1 MAKAEYCVP
10 DDRPWFKF
18 YPEGVPHRLD
28 YPELPLHRFLDDSAE
43 KCPDKPALIF
53 YGKEISYRELKE
65 LSDKFANALQGFG
78 IQKGD
83 RIFLLLPNCPQFV
96 IAFYGAMKAG
106 AIPIPFNP
114 LYSAEELKYFFHDAA
129 PRIVL
134 TLDTFYDKVEEAAK
148 VTPQIERILVTS
160 IADYFPSFQRTIGKL
175 LGKIPS
181 PKCPNAVSFLDF
193 IKESEPK
200 YNPVSINPREDVAVI
215 IYTGGTTGEPK
226 GVMLTHFN
234 IASDT
239 LIMDNWEKDR
249 QFNSLVLMVPL
260 FHVYG
265 ITLCLSWGI
274 KRAASII
281 LIPKFSPQE
290 VIKTAQKYKVDYFP
304 GVPAM
309 YAAVVKYYQNHP
321 HEPLLTS
328 LTICG
333 SGTTSFSSSL
343 WKQVKEIAPNA
354 LIGEGYGLS
363 ETSPLVINDPSR
375 NDYEKRFGSVG
386 VPVFDTDVKIVD
398 PETKQDLSLDQVG
411 ELVVRGP
418 QIFKGYWKKPE
429 KTKEVLKDGWLY
441 TKDICRMDQD
451 GIFYIEGRL
460 DDMINVRGEKVWP
473 REVEEALEQN
483 PKIREVAVI
492 GVADD
497 YYGQAIKACV
507 VLREG
512 EKAATEEL
520 IEFCKERLAPYKV
533 PHLVEFFE
541 ELPKSNLGKTLHYKL
556 REREQK

>member
-1 MAKAEYCVP
+1 M
-10 DDRPWFKF
+10 
-18 YPEGVPHRLD
+18 
-28 YPELPLHRFLDDSAE
+28 
-43 KCPDKPALIF
+43 
-53 YGKEISYRELKE
+53 
-65 LSDKFANALQGFG
+65 
-78 IQKGD
+78 
-83 RIFLLLPNCPQFV
+83 
-96 IAFYGAMKAG
+96 
-106 AIPIPFNP
+106 
-114 LYSAEELKYFFHDAA
+114 
-129 PRIVL
+129 
-134 TLDTFYDKVEEAAK
+134 
-148 VTPQIERILVTS
+148 
-160 IADYFPSFQRTIGKL
+160 GKL

-181 PKCPNAVSFLDF
+181 PQCPNALHFLDF

-200 YNPVSINPREDVAVI
+200 YNPVKIDLKDDVAVI

-234 IASDT
+234 IVSNT
-239 LIMDNWEKDR
+239 LIMDNWEKDK

-290 VIKTAQKYKVDYFP
+290 VIKTIQKYKVSYLP

-309 YAAVVKYYQNHP
+309 YAAIVKYYQNHSR
-321 HEPLLTS
+321 EPLLTS

-333 SGTTSFSSSL
+333 SGTTSFSSAL
-343 WKQVKEIAPNA
+343 WEKVKEIAPNA

-386 VPVFDTDVKIVD
+386 VPVFDTDVKIVN
-398 PETKQDLSLDQVG
+398 PETKEDLFLDQVG
-411 ELVVRGP
+411 ELVIRGS

-429 KTKEVLKDGWLY
+429 KTKEVLKDGWFY
-441 TKDICRMDQD
+441 TKDVGRMDED
-451 GIFYIEGRL
+451 GIFYIESRL

-473 REVEEALEQN
+473 REIEEILEQH
-483 PKIREVAVI
+483 PKVKEVAVI

-507 VLREG
+507 VLKEG
-512 EKAATEEL
+512 QEATKEEL
-520 IEFCKERLAPYKV
+520 IEFCKDKLAPHKV
-533 PHLVEFFE
+533 PHIIEFFN

-556 REREQK
+556 KEQNNK

>member
-234 IASDT
+234 IASNIAAGDCI
-239 LIMDNWEKDR
+239 LNEEKIKA
-249 QFNSLVLMVPL
+249 SVWLTSVPF
-260 FHVYG
+260 FHIYG
-265 ITLCLSWGI
+265 IGPALQWGI
-274 KRAASII
+274 VRQAAVI
-281 LIPKFSPQE
+281 LLPKFSPKE
-290 VIKTAQKYKVDYFP
+290 AIGLIRKYKVDYFP
-304 GVPAM
+304 GIPAM
-309 YAAVVKYYQNHP
+309 YSAFLKYY
-321 HEPLLTS
+321 
-328 LTICG
+328 
-333 SGTTSFSSSL
+333 
-343 WKQVKEIAPNA
+343 
-354 LIGEGYGLS
+354 
-363 ETSPLVINDPSR
+363 
-375 NDYEKRFGSVG
+375 
-386 VPVFDTDVKIVD
+386 
-398 PETKQDLSLDQVG
+398 
-411 ELVVRGP
+411 
-418 QIFKGYWKKPE
+418 E
-429 KTKEVLKDGWLY
+429 KTKRTYSGFSKY
-441 TKDICRMDQD
+441 CFKR
-451 GIFYIEGRL
+451 FYFF
-460 DDMINVRGEKVWP
+460 P
-473 REVEEALEQN
+473 
-483 PKIREVAVI
+483 
-492 GVADD
+492 
-497 YYGQAIKACV
+497 C
-507 VLREG
+507 
-512 EKAATEEL
+512 
-520 IEFCKERLAPYKV
+520 FC
-533 PHLVEFFE
+533 
-541 ELPKSNLGKTLHYKL
+541 
-556 REREQK
+556 